1 MVASSISKRPCLC
14 RWRYRSGA
22 PAPWRRWGLL
32 LFPAA
37 TRIHL
42 CKGVL
47 TCHQQPSLP
56 SSSFCLTWVTDALE
70 ATPRVTGES
79 SRMPLDAGTS
89 VPLIDSAL
97 PLISLSQHGT
107 CEWGLLKDDDLMSSA
122 GTGRVNTTWWTSDFL
137 VFQSHASLR
146 IHCRETPGF
155 YRLEGK
161 LALGFCL
168 SFASQ

>member
-70 ATPRVTGES
+70 ATPGVTGES
-79 SRMPLDAGTS
+79 SRMPLDAGTVS
-89 VPLIDSAL
+89 PSYWLCSSSNFIESTWHMWVELIERWWLDVLSWDWQSKHYMVDIWFPGL
-97 PLISLSQHGT
+97 PKPCLIMYSL
-107 CEWGLLKDDDLMSSA
+107 
-122 GTGRVNTTWWTSDFL
+122 
-137 VFQSHASLR
+137 
-146 IHCRETPGF
+146 
-155 YRLEGK
+155 
-161 LALGFCL
+161 
-168 SFASQ
+168 